1 MPWATFRQ
9 CLQMLGLMA
18 SLLAI
23 MPLGGLHMRERQR
36 WVTSLNLCQKRHI
49 RVTTDCAA
57 ALTPLEKSHNQEG
70 GDYACLIGWRATHEG
85 RVNQYLK
92 TGII

>member
-1 MPWATFRQ
+1 
-9 CLQMLGLMA
+9 
-18 SLLAI
+18 
-23 MPLGGLHMRERQR
+23 MRERQR

-70 GDYACLIGWRATHEG
+70 GDYACLMGWRATHEG

-92 TGII
+92 TGKYLIYEAKIYSNHYKR